1 MIVHKKPPHN
11 SRALKS
17 VSTFLDTASER
28 LVPCFRSATPAH
40 NQKAPTV
47 NHRLPLRFV
56 FVACIGLLWMPAAA
70 VALQVT
76 GLQAPQSFVSD
87 QTCDCYFISNV
98 NGEPA
103 EKDNNGFITK
113 LDRDG
118 KVIAAQFIRGGERTI
133 TLHAPKGM
141 AIAHQVLYVAD
152 LDTLRAFD
160 VKTGKPVAAISFAGQ
175 PGPVSLVDVAADP
188 QGMLYASDMD
198 ANVIYRIDPAKQ
210 HAVSVLVRDAAL
222 AGPRGLAV
230 HPKTGRLI
238 AVSWH
243 KGSIVEIASDGAIT
257 ELVSN
262 GFFSSRFKN
271 LDGVDFDTWG
281 NMYVSDFTTG
291 KIWRM
296 RPDRHFNVIAEY
308 LPTPA
313 DISVDRVKNLIL
325 VPYLYGNAA
334 EINGLESPFKSGK
347 QKRTLSDYGFTGGP
361 KPPQESSGGK

>member
-1 MIVHKKPPHN
+1 MLQVYD
-11 SRALKS
+11 SG
-17 VSTFLDTASER
+17 TQSE
-28 LVPCFRSATPAH
+28 S
-40 NQKAPTV
+40 PTV
-47 NHRLPLRFV
+47 NYRLVRRSLFAA
-56 FVACIGLLWMPAAA
+56 FTSLLLWMPAIAL
-70 VALQVT
+70 ALQVT
-76 GLQAPQSFVSD
+76 GLQAPQSFVGD
-87 QTCDCYFISNV
+87 AACECYFISNV

-103 EKDNNGFITK
+103 AKDNNGFITK

-118 KVIAAQFIRGGERTI
+118 KVIAAQFIRGGDGGT

-141 AIAHQVLYVAD
+141 AVINQLLYVAD

-160 VKTGKPVAAISFAGQ
+160 IKTGKPVTTVSFTGQ
-175 PGPVSLVDVAADP
+175 PGTVALVDVAANQ
-188 QGMLYASDMD
+188 QGLLYASDMD

-243 KGSIVEIASDGAIT
+243 KGSIVEIADNGTIT

-281 NMYVSDFTTG
+281 NMYVSDFTAG

-296 RPDRHFNVIAEY
+296 RPDGHFHVIAEY

-313 DISVDRVKNLIL
+313 DISVDRAKNLIL

-347 QKRTLSDYGFTGGP
+347 QKRTLADYGFTGGP
-361 KPPQESSGGK
+361 KPPQEGATPK

>member
-1 MIVHKKPPHN
+1 MPP
-11 SRALKS
+11 RAW
-17 VSTFLDTASER
+17 R
-28 LVPCFRSATPAH
+28 LFTRSCTSPTWIRSAPST
-40 NQKAPTV
+40 
-47 NHRLPLRFV
+47 
-56 FVACIGLLWMPAAA
+56 
-70 VALQVT
+70 
-76 GLQAPQSFVSD
+76 S
-87 QTCDCYFISNV
+87 
-98 NGEPA
+98 
-103 EKDNNGFITK
+103 
-113 LDRDG
+113 
-118 KVIAAQFIRGGERTI
+118 
-133 TLHAPKGM
+133 
-141 AIAHQVLYVAD
+141 
-152 LDTLRAFD
+152 
-160 VKTGKPVAAISFAGQ
+160 KTGKSVATVSFAGQ
-175 PGPVSLVDVAADP
+175 PGPVALVDVAADP
-188 QGMLYASDMD
+188 QGLLYASDMD

-243 KGSIVEIASDGAIT
+243 KGSIVEIAADGVIT

-281 NMYVSDFTTG
+281 NMYVSDFTAG

-296 RPDRHFNVIAEY
+296 RPDHRFHVIAEY

-347 QKRTLSDYGFTGGP
+347 ERRTLADYGFTGSG
-361 KPPQESSGGK
+361 PPQGGPAVK

>member
-1 MIVHKKPPHN
+1 M
-11 SRALKS
+11 STAL
-17 VSTFLDTASER
+17 R
-28 LVPCFRSATPAH
+28 LSLLCAT
-40 NQKAPTV
+40 
-47 NHRLPLRFV
+47 
-56 FVACIGLLWMPAAA
+56 GLLWAPAAA
-70 VALQVT
+70 IALQVT

-87 QTCDCYFISNV
+87 PACECYFISNV
-98 NGEPA
+98 NGEPTA
-103 EKDNNGFITK
+103 KDNNGFITK

-118 KVIAAQFIRGGERTI
+118 KVVAAQFIRGGDGATV
-133 TLHAPKGM
+133 LHAPKGM
-141 AIAHQVLYVAD
+141 VVVNRLLYVAD
-152 LDTLRAFD
+152 LDALRAFD
-160 VKTGKPVAAISFAGQ
+160 VSTGKPAATVSFAGQ
-175 PGPVSLVDVAADP
+175 PGPVALVDVAADRE
-188 QGMLYASDMD
+188 GLLYASDMD

-210 HAVSVLVRDAAL
+210 HAVSVLARDAAL

-243 KGSIVEIASDGAIT
+243 KGSIVEIAGDGTIT

-262 GFFSSRFKN
+262 GFFSSRFRN

-281 NMYVSDFTTG
+281 NMYVSDFTAG
-291 KIWRM
+291 KIWRI

-313 DISVDRVKNLIL
+313 DIGVDRAKNLIL

-347 QKRTLSDYGFTGGP
+347 QKRTLADYGFGM
-361 KPPQESSGGK
+361 KPPPEGSASK

>member
-1 MIVHKKPPHN
+1 M
-11 SRALKS
+11 
-17 VSTFLDTASER
+17 T
-28 LVPCFRSATPAH
+28 
-40 NQKAPTV
+40 
-47 NHRLPLRFV
+47 HRLPLRSGP
-56 FVACIGLLWMPAAA
+56 VALAVLLLSGLLAPAL
-70 VALQVT
+70 ALQVT
-76 GLQAPQSFVSD
+76 GLQAPQSFVGD
-87 QTCDCYFISNV
+87 AACECYFISNV

-103 EKDNNGFITK
+103 AKDNNGFITK

-118 KVIAAQFIRGGERTI
+118 KVIAAQFIRGGDGIT

-141 AIAHQVLYVAD
+141 AVVNQLLYVAD

-160 VKTGKPVAAISFAGQ
+160 IKTGKPVTTVSFAGQ
-175 PGPVSLVDVAADP
+175 PGAVALVDVAANQ
-188 QGMLYASDMD
+188 QGLLYASDMD
-198 ANVIYRIDPAKQ
+198 ANVIYRIDPVKQ
-210 HAVSVLVRDAAL
+210 HTVSVLVRDTAL

-243 KGSIVEIASDGAIT
+243 KGSIVEIAENGTIT

-262 GFFSSRFKN
+262 GFFSSRFRN

-281 NMYVSDFTTG
+281 NMYVSDFTAG

-313 DISVDRVKNLIL
+313 DISVDRAKNLIL

-334 EINGLESPFKSGK
+334 EINGLESPFKSRT
-347 QKRTLSDYGFTGGP
+347 QKRTLADYGFTGGP
-361 KPPQESSGGK
+361 KPPQEGATPK

>member
-1 MIVHKKPPHN
+1 V
-11 SRALKS
+11 
-17 VSTFLDTASER
+17 
-28 LVPCFRSATPAH
+28 
-40 NQKAPTV
+40 
-47 NHRLPLRFV
+47 
-56 FVACIGLLWMPAAA
+56 
-70 VALQVT
+70 
-76 GLQAPQSFVSD
+76 
-87 QTCDCYFISNV
+87 
-98 NGEPA
+98 
-103 EKDNNGFITK
+103 
-113 LDRDG
+113 
-118 KVIAAQFIRGGERTI
+118 
-133 TLHAPKGM
+133 LHAPKGM
-141 AIAHQVLYVAD
+141 AIVDQLLYVAD
-152 LDTLRAFD
+152 LDALRAFD
-160 VKTGKPVAAISFAGQ
+160 VKTGKSVATVSFAGQ
-175 PGPVSLVDVAADP
+175 PGPIALVAVAADP

-210 HAVSVLVRDAAL
+210 HAVSVLVRDTAL

-243 KGSIVEIASDGAIT
+243 KGNIVEIASDGAIT

-296 RPDRHFNVIAEY
+296 RPDHHFNVIAEY
-308 LPTPA
+308 LPSPA
-313 DISVDRVKNLIL
+313 GISVDRAKNLIL

-347 QKRTLSDYGFTGGP
+347 QKRTLADYGFTGGP
-361 KPPQESSGGK
+361 KPPQEGATPK

>member
-1 MIVHKKPPHN
+1 MP
-11 SRALKS
+11 LK
-17 VSTFLDTASER
+17 
-28 LVPCFRSATPAH
+28 SATPAH

-47 NHRLPLRFV
+47 NHRLLLRSISVMFT
-56 FVACIGLLWMPAAA
+56 GLLCMPAAT

-76 GLQAPQSFVSD
+76 GLQAPQSFLSD
-87 QTCDCYFISNV
+87 ATCDCYFISNV
-98 NGEPA
+98 NGEPNA
-103 EKDNNGFITK
+103 KDNNGFITK

-118 KVIAAQFIRGGERTI
+118 KIIAAQFIHGGDGGA

-141 AIAHQVLYVAD
+141 AVVNQLLYVAD
-152 LDTLRAFD
+152 LDALRAFD
-160 VKTGKPVAAISFAGQ
+160 VKTGKSVATVSFAAQ
-175 PGPVSLVDVAADP
+175 PGPVALVDVAADP
-188 QGMLYASDMD
+188 QGLLYASDMD

-210 HAVSVLVRDAAL
+210 HAVSVLVRDATL

-243 KGSIVEIASDGAIT
+243 KGSIVEIAADGVIT

-281 NMYVSDFTTG
+281 NMYVSDFTAG

-296 RPDRHFNVIAEY
+296 RPDHRFHVIAEY

-347 QKRTLSDYGFTGGP
+347 ERRTLADYGFTGSG
-361 KPPQESSGGK
+361 PPQQNSGGK

>member
-1 MIVHKKPPHN
+1 MPASNDVRDKPE
-11 SRALKS
+11 
-17 VSTFLDTASER
+17 STTLT
-28 LVPCFRSATPAH
+28 
-40 NQKAPTV
+40 
-47 NHRLPLRFV
+47 HRLALRSGP
-56 FVACIGLLWMPAAA
+56 VALAILLLPGLLAPAM
-70 VALQVT
+70 ALQVT
-76 GLQAPQSFVSD
+76 GLQAPQSFVGD
-87 QTCDCYFISNV
+87 AACECYFISNV

-103 EKDNNGFITK
+103 AKDNNGFITK

-118 KVIAAQFIRGGERTI
+118 KVIAAQFIRGGDGAT

-141 AIAHQVLYVAD
+141 AVINQRLYVAD

-160 VKTGKPVAAISFAGQ
+160 VKTGKPVVTVSFAGQ
-175 PGPVSLVDVAADP
+175 PGSVALVDVAANQ
-188 QGMLYASDMD
+188 QGLLYASDMD

-210 HAVSVLVRDAAL
+210 HAVSVLTRDATL

-243 KGSIVEIASDGAIT
+243 KGRIVEIADNGTIT

-262 GFFSSRFKN
+262 GFFSSRFRN

-281 NMYVSDFTTG
+281 NMYVSDFTAG

-313 DISVDRVKNLIL
+313 DISVDRAKNLIL

-334 EINGLESPFKSGK
+334 EINGLESPFKSRT
-347 QKRTLSDYGFTGGP
+347 QKRTLADYGFTGGP
-361 KPPQESSGGK
+361 KPPQEGATPK

>member
-1 MIVHKKPPHN
+1 M
-11 SRALKS
+11 
-17 VSTFLDTASER
+17 T
-28 LVPCFRSATPAH
+28 
-40 NQKAPTV
+40 
-47 NHRLPLRFV
+47 HRLPLRSGP
-56 FVACIGLLWMPAAA
+56 VALAILLLLGLPTRALS
-70 VALQVT
+70 LQVT
-76 GLQAPQSFVSD
+76 GLQAPQSFLSD
-87 QTCDCYFISNV
+87 QTCECYFISNV

-103 EKDNNGFITK
+103 AKDNNGFITK

-118 KVIAAQFIRGGERTI
+118 KVIASQFIRGGDRGI

-141 AIAHQVLYVAD
+141 AVINQLLYVAD

-160 VKTGKPVAAISFAGQ
+160 VKTGKPVATVSFAGQ
-175 PGPVSLVDVAADP
+175 PGVVALVDVAANQ
-188 QGMLYASDMD
+188 QGLLYASDMD

-210 HAVSVLVRDAAL
+210 HAVSMLVRDAAL

-243 KGSIVEIASDGAIT
+243 KGSIVEIAENGTIT

-281 NMYVSDFTTG
+281 NMYVSDFTAG

-313 DISVDRVKNLIL
+313 DISVDRAKNLIL

-334 EINGLESPFKSGK
+334 EINGLESPFKSDK
-347 QKRTLSDYGFTGGP
+347 QKRTLADYGFTGGP
-361 KPPQESSGGK
+361 KPPQEGATPK

>member
-1 MIVHKKPPHN
+1 
-11 SRALKS
+11 L
-17 VSTFLDTASER
+17 T
-28 LVPCFRSATPAH
+28 
-40 NQKAPTV
+40 
-47 NHRLPLRFV
+47 HRLPPCSGP
-56 FVACIGLLWMPAAA
+56 VALAVLFLPGLLAPAL
-70 VALQVT
+70 ALQVT

-87 QTCDCYFISNV
+87 QACECYFISNV

-118 KVIAAQFIRGGERTI
+118 KVTAAQFIRGGGGTV

-141 AIAHQVLYVAD
+141 AVISKLLYVAD
-152 LDTLRAFD
+152 LDMLRAFD
-160 VKTGKPVAAISFAGQ
+160 VKTGKPVATVSFAGQ
-175 PGPVSLVDVAADP
+175 SGTVALVDVVATQ
-188 QGMLYASDMD
+188 QGLLYASDMD
-198 ANVIYRIDPAKQ
+198 ANVIYRIDPARQ

-230 HPKTGRLI
+230 HPKTGRLV

-243 KGSIVEIASDGAIT
+243 KGSIVEIAENGAIT

-262 GFFSSRFKN
+262 GFFSARFRN

-313 DISVDRVKNLIL
+313 DISVDRAKNLIL

-347 QKRTLSDYGFTGGP
+347 QKRTLADYGFTGGP
-361 KPPQESSGGK
+361 KPPQEGAAQK

>member
-1 MIVHKKPPHN
+1 MPLNRHTI
-11 SRALKS
+11 
-17 VSTFLDTASER
+17 
-28 LVPCFRSATPAH
+28 
-40 NQKAPTV
+40 QKAPTV
-47 NHRLPLRFV
+47 NHRLLLRSISVV
-56 FVACIGLLWMPAAA
+56 FTGLLCMPAAA

-76 GLQAPQSFVSD
+76 GLQAPQSFLSD
-87 QTCDCYFISNV
+87 ATCDCYFISNV
-98 NGEPA
+98 NGEPNA
-103 EKDNNGFITK
+103 KDNNGFITK

-118 KVIAAQFIRGGERTI
+118 KVIASQFIRGGDGSTV
-133 TLHAPKGM
+133 LHAPKGM
-141 AIAHQVLYVAD
+141 AIVNQLLYVAD
-152 LDTLRAFD
+152 LDALRAFD
-160 VKTGKPVAAISFAGQ
+160 VKTGKSVATVSFAAQ
-175 PGPVSLVDVAADP
+175 PGPVALVDVAADP
-188 QGMLYASDMD
+188 QGLLYASDMD

-210 HAVSVLVRDAAL
+210 HAVSVLTRDAAL

-243 KGSIVEIASDGAIT
+243 KGSIVEIAADGAIT

-281 NMYVSDFTTG
+281 NMYVSDFTAG

-296 RPDRHFNVIAEY
+296 RPDHHFHVIAEY

-347 QKRTLSDYGFTGGP
+347 EKRTLADYGFTGGP
-361 KPPQESSGGK
+361 KPPREGTTPK